1 MELDRTETKEVSN
14 LAEALEMEVEGSL
27 DEVEGEGEGIF

>member
-1 MELDRTETKEVSN
+1 MEKKEVSN
-14 LAEALEMEVEGSL
+14 LEEALEMEVEGSL